1 MKPPEFFFEP
11 VPHKAAIDF
20 IKSKPAVSR
29 DVFNR
34 LLPALKA
41 RAFVIAG
48 VEAAN
53 VVQSVRDTIATLP
66 AGGDWKKIRKQIA
79 EEIHPYVANPE
90 DPDNLSAAMRRAELL
105 IRTHG
110 FQAYQAANVA
120 TMRRQED
127 VLPFWQY
134 LSMQDGRVRA
144 AHRALEGKVLPADH
158 PFWHDHTPPWE
169 WGCRCQ
175 IVPLSPEDVDD
186 LNAREKDKA
195 PEERSVLPPHVL
207 AEIERTGHLVTG
219 PSNVVDVRSPKA
231 KGQPGAFEW
240 DPLSMSLPMDQLK
253 SRYDA
258 PVWAAFEGWAKKQDT
273 GEGATVWEWLT
284 GIVTGTPPPAK
295 PPQKFSSIQ
304 EAQKYFSKFGVSCVL
319 DQAPNR
325 PKLWGGKQGK
335 KASIA
340 QLEIMATE
348 LERLNVVFPKFQSG
362 LHSLLAVNSKRGRAH
377 LDGPEP
383 WLSAKGK
390 EWTTDAWDK
399 ISLWEAANG
408 RKWTTERKGSQIRD
422 NFRHELGHTIATPQV
437 LSDWTL
443 LATNVGGLN
452 WFRQNVSEYAATKMS
467 EALAETFGLLTREDY
482 IKGSLPTA
490 IEDFIFKTILKE

>member
-1 MKPPEFFFEP
+1 MEFFFEP
-11 VPHKAAIDF
+11 VPHKEAIDF

-29 DVFNR
+29 DVFNH

-90 DPDNLSAAMRRAELL
+90 DPDNTAAAMRRAELL

-110 FQAYQAANVA
+110 FQAYQATNVA
-120 TMRRQED
+120 TMRRQAD
-127 VLPFWQY
+127 VLPYWQY

-158 PFWHDHTPPWE
+158 PFWHDHTPPWG

-175 IVPLSPEDVDD
+175 IVPLSPEDVAD
-186 LNAREKDKA
+186 LNEREKDKA

-219 PSNVVDVRSPKA
+219 PSNVVDVRSDKA
-231 KGQPGAFEW
+231 KGVPGAFEW

-258 PVWAAFEGWAKKQDT
+258 PVWAAFEGWAKANQIPETGVSVWGWLNGEKFSLAAPQPIYDAEKRIAGDKGRETAVACNSAGTVLLEKT
-273 GEGATVWEWLT
+273 GEPDRVEFTVAEMQAISGSTLT
-284 GIVTGTPPPAK
+284 HNHPTGESFSLNDLHVGLHAALVELRVVGTNSAGIVH
-295 PPQKFSSIQ
+295 
-304 EAQKYFSKFGVSCVL
+304 
-319 DQAPNR
+319 
-325 PKLWGGKQGK
+325 
-335 KASIA
+335 
-340 QLEIMATE
+340 
-348 LERLNVVFPKFQSG
+348 
-362 LHSLLAVNSKRGRAH
+362 LHSLRPASGTWR
-377 LDGPEP
+377 
-383 WLSAKGK
+383 SA
-390 EWTTDAWDK
+390 AWPQIEK
-399 ISLWEAANG
+399 AFLTISNE
-408 RKWTTERKGSQIRD
+408 
-422 NFRHELGHTIATPQV
+422 
-437 LSDWTL
+437 
-443 LATNVGGLN
+443 
-452 WFRQNVSEYAATKMS
+452 
-467 EALAETFGLLTREDY
+467 AETFLRAEIASGRMSPEQAGDEHNHIVLSRLAAKYPNIFIYERTR
-482 IKGSLPTA
+482 L
-490 IEDFIFKTILKE
+490 